1 MLWAIVHARLFHTKN
16 CIPPAKAIHPQTSVE
31 GKRHHE
37 TGNQTFTVPGNS
49 YRIDSGTWDF
59 LRSADG
65 RHKQFFGY
73 NFRKMAATSYSD

>member
-16 CIPPAKAIHPQTSVE
+16 CIPPATAIHPQTSVE

-37 TGNQTFTVPGNS
+37 TGNQTLTVPGNS

-65 RHKQFFGY
+65 SHKQFFGY
-73 NFRKMAATSYSD
+73 NFR